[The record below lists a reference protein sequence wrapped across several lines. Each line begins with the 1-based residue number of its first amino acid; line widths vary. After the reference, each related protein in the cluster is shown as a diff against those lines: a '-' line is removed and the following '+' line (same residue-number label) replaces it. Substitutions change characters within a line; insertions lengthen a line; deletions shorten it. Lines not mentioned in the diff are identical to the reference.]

1 MLELVPLMQCWC
13 IAKHNIKCDDLIDT
27 ISGMN
32 AGAKGVPTAEE
43 AVLAM
48 YTNNQGLLSFPF
60 SAALGFIFYHLDRS
74 GTVNLENT

>member
-1 MLELVPLMQCWC
+1 
-13 IAKHNIKCDDLIDT
+13 
-27 ISGMN
+27 MN